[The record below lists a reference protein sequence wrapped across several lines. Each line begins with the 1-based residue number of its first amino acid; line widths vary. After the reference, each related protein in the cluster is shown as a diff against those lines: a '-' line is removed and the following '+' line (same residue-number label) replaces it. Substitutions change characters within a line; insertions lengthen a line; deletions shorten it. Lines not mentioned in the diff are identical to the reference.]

1 MEDYDHSSLHEIQ
14 TQEMDEI
21 NFDVLHPENP
31 LMIRF
36 QNALSQMLEK
46 KLGDLQDDLNEV
58 VNIFCNTFTV
68 EFVLIGI
75 GKVTQKLKSNT

>member
-1 MEDYDHSSLHEIQ
+1 MEDFEHSSLHELQ

-36 QNALSQMLEK
+36 QNALSLMLEK
-46 KLGDLQDDLNEV
+46 KLNDLQDDLNEV
-58 VNIFCNTFTV
+58 VNYFLN
-68 EFVLIGI
+68 
-75 GKVTQKLKSNT
+75 

>member
-1 MEDYDHSSLHEIQ
+1 MEDNVNSSLLEIES
-14 TQEMDEI
+14 QEMDEI

-58 VNIFCNTFTV
+58 VKYFMEIIFFTAI
-68 EFVLIGI
+68 FNKGI
-75 GKVTQKLKSNT
+75 